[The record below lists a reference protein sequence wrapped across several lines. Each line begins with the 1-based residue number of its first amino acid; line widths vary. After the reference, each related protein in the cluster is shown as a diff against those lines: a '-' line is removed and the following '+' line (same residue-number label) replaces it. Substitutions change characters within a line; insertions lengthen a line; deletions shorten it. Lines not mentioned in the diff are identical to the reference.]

1 MHYCGFE
8 YSALAASEGLILFV
22 GCCVQ
27 SEDGDPQHK
36 RRNHQVD
43 FGTGEAD
50 PRLPAY
56 VRGQGNV
63 VPPEVGVGGLSKMV
77 GRSWI
82 DYARTTSIAPSYLP
96 AFPDIPVS
104 AR

>member
-1 MHYCGFE
+1 MHYCGLK

-43 FGTGEAD
+43 FGTGED
-50 PRLPAY
+50 DVRLSGY
-56 VRGQGNV
+56 VRRTGNV
-63 VPPEVGVGGLSKMV
+63 VPPEVAVGGMSKVV
-77 GRSWI
+77 GRS
-82 DYARTTSIAPSYLP
+82 
-96 AFPDIPVS
+96 
-104 AR
+104 